1 MKKILAIL
9 LISLLLGEN
18 LVLAENINSSGVID
32 CSKNTDDSCCKA
44 VKITRQEIPL
54 KSTLKQE
61 YSAYFLTIENNVSNP
76 IEIIKIYNE
85 SPDALKKIKD
95 KRKGDRFPRVL
106 ALPLACVV
114 LIPIAI
120 PIGLALSMSI
130 DQYSMSMPQAFF
142 HSIFGFL
149 SKEAIAENFG
159 IFCVQPAKGTI
170 LIPYY
175 LIKDSVDDRKAAKE
189 IAQFKTESKNITI
202 NPQEKMQ
209 FAILDSKYKFRQQ
222 VSMLINDTAT
232 EKIYSVNIL
241 CKD

>member
-9 LISLLLGEN
+9 LISLLLGQN
-18 LVLAENINSSGVID
+18 LVLAENINSSGIID
-32 CSKNTDDSCCKA
+32 CSKNTDDSFCKA

-95 KRKGDRFPRVL
+95 KRKDERFPRVL
-106 ALPLACVV
+106 AEPLGFAICM
-114 LIPIAI
+114 PIIFTIGWAI
-120 PIGLALSMSI
+120 DKSHGASNMDIVREL
-130 DQYSMSMPQAFF
+130 F
-142 HSIFGFL
+142 
-149 SKEAIAENFG
+149 SKETFMEYSDL
-159 IFCVQPAKGTI
+159 FCVKPAKGTI
-170 LIPYY
+170 LVPYY